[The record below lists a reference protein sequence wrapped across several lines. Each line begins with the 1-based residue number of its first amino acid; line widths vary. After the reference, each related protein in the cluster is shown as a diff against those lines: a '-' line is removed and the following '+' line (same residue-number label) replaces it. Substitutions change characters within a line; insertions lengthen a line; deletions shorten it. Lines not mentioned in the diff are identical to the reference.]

1 MSQTTIWSYN
11 PDRMSNLLLKKIT
24 IYITVDSNTINSYFN
39 VNDPSPLY
47 KRQLGHGFEQYLT
60 SSIVAIRRYTTLRYK
75 LVCNKESD
83 KEFIDPLVHAI
94 RRHYSI
100 QKVIKEAEFKKYK
113 KRSFTLLGISFSIV
127 LLCFWVIPMFVKEQN
142 GLIGGLKEASH
153 VLSWVM
159 MWKPIEKLIFYWN
172 PHLKEISVLDKL
184 TNAEIIVS
192 GKQATQSVTPVISMS
207 AAQ

>member
-1 MSQTTIWSYN
+1 
-11 PDRMSNLLLKKIT
+11 MSNLLLKKIT
-24 IYITVDSNTINSYFN
+24 VYITVDDETINSYFN
-39 VNDPSPLY
+39 QHDPSPLY
-47 KRQLGHGFEQYLT
+47 KRQLSHGFEKYLM
-60 SSIVAIRRYTTLRYK
+60 SSIVAIRRYTELRYK

-83 KEFIDPLVHAI
+83 KQYLEPLVHAI

-113 KRSFTLLGISFSIV
+113 KRSFILLAMSFFIV
-127 LLCFWVIPMFVKEQN
+127 LLCFWLIPVFIKTDN
-142 GLIGGLKEASH
+142 GLVGGLIEASH

-172 PHLKEISVLDKL
+172 PHLKEISILDKL

-192 GKQATQSVTPVISMS
+192 GKQATQTKAPVISLS